1 MSFCERCG
9 SKVEGDNLFCPS
21 CGASLKPGTPRI
33 SGRDRSYRQE
43 DDLCFDDSGRDPL
56 DVVEFG
62 LFLLVV
68 GVVFWLNPNVFGE
81 FIAWVTLM
89 ADLEAYVNPPAA
101 LTAGLTMFFGLI
113 GGSNVLTAAM
123 RLLIDKNRGRILTD
137 VLSGVALLTFTYLL
151 ILLFR
156 GEMAWTSV
164 LAIEA
169 IVVGASI
176 ILYSVLMRMF

>member
-9 SKVEGDNLFCPS
+9 SKVEGDDHYCPS

-33 SGRDRSYRQE
+33 SRRERSYRRKG
-43 DDLCFDDSGRDPL
+43 DLCFGDSGRDPL

-89 ADLEAYVNPPAA
+89 ADLEAYVDPPAV
-101 LTAGLTMFFGLI
+101 LTTGLTMFFGLI
-113 GGSNVLTAAM
+113 GGSNILTAAM
-123 RLLIDKNRGRILTD
+123 RLFVDKNRGRILTD
-137 VLSGVALLTFTYLL
+137 VLSGAALLTFTYLVS
-151 ILLFR
+151 LLFR
-156 GEMAWTSV
+156 GEMVWTSV

-176 ILYSVLMRMF
+176 VLYSILMRLS